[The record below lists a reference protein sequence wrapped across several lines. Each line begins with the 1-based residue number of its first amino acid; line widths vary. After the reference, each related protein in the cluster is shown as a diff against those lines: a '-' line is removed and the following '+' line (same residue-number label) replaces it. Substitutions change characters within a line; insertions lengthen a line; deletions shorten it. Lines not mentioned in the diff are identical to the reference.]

1 MAMKTHKE
9 IKKEIDFLIKNEIF
23 GEFIIKDNTFIF
35 DNFDFIQ
42 DKKLATV
49 LKGEDLYLVNISDV
63 WMYKSG
69 REEERAKQSKSFL
82 ERVYDKKIEKL
93 EKEQMEFINFNSKE
107 NEEIPNF
114 NYNDIYSK
122 NEKYDRK
129 ETKLKLIK

>member
-63 WMYKSG
+63 CI
-69 REEERAKQSKSFL
+69 FL
-82 ERVYDKKIEKL
+82 RW
-93 EKEQMEFINFNSKE
+93 
-107 NEEIPNF
+107 
-114 NYNDIYSK
+114 
-122 NEKYDRK
+122 
-129 ETKLKLIK
+129 